1 VVSCHRRNSGSRL
14 ARLDNRAAVVVQLRK
29 RTPSQN
35 SSQHVVTS
43 LIVPFGYTG
52 YWIRTNTSVTTC
64 DKKFGGILDGFKAC
78 SCHRNGSGEPQRHRS
93 RGFWRN
99 TAAGVSGTGLITLFD
114 ASKLSCKVAAEVKD
128 FDFDRYISKKD
139 KDRVQRAVPMAFF
152 ATDEAAEDAGI
163 DLRAL
168 SPSERESIGVII
180 GTGAGGIEFAERQYK
195 QYYDR
200 ADHDAAYR
208 RVSPYSIVASFV
220 GMLSSEVNMA
230 YQLHGMSHVVSTG
243 CTSST
248 DAMGHAWNAIRLGQ
262 IDMVVSGGVEACI
275 TFGLM
280 TAFCR
285 MGTVT
290 TKWNH
295 EPERASRP
303 FNADRDGF
311 VLGEGAWIVILEEL
325 DHALRR
331 NAPIYAEL
339 VGYESTCD
347 AYHRVQIAPTGQDAA
362 RAMVTAVERAGLST
376 DEIDYLN
383 LHGTATKIN
392 DRTESAAV
400 RMAFGDRARTIP
412 ASSTKSMI
420 GHPQGASGAA
430 GVVATLMAM
439 KHNYAPPTINVE
451 VGDPECDLD
460 YVPNRGRE
468 TRIDTALC
476 NCIAFGSKNSA
487 LVFRKF
493 KD

>member
-1 VVSCHRRNSGSRL
+1 MEVDRMGLKR
-14 ARLDNRAAVVVQLRK
+14 VVV
-29 RTPSQN
+29 
-35 SSQHVVTS
+35 
-43 LIVPFGYTG
+43 TG
-52 YWIRTNTSVTTC
+52 MGAVSPNGIGREAYWR
-64 DKKFGGILDGFKAC
+64 A
-78 SCHRNGSGEPQRHRS
+78 
-93 RGFWRN
+93 
-99 TAAGVSGTGLITLFD
+99 TAKGVSGTGLITLFD

-128 FDFDRYISKKD
+128 FDFDRYVSKKD
-139 KDRVQRAVPMAFF
+139 RDRVQRAVPMAFY
-152 ATDEAAEDAGI
+152 AAEEAAADSGVSFEQLTPG
-163 DLRAL
+163 
-168 SPSERESIGVII
+168 ERERTGVVI
-180 GTGAGGIEFAERQYK
+180 GTGAGGIEFAERQYR

-220 GMLSSEVNMA
+220 GMISSEINMA
-230 YQLHGMSHVVSTG
+230 FRLHGCSHVVSTG

-248 DAMGHAWNAIRLGQ
+248 DAMGYAWNSIRLGQ
-262 IDMVVSGGVEACI
+262 ADRIIAGGVEACI

-295 EPERASRP
+295 EPSRASRP

-311 VLGEGAWIVILEEL
+311 VLGEGAWVLTLEEL
-325 DHALRR
+325 GHALRR
-331 NAPIYAEL
+331 DAHIYAEL
-339 VGYESTCD
+339 VGYASTCD
-347 AYHRVQIAPTGQDAA
+347 AYHRVQIAPTGNDAA
-362 RAMVTAVERAGLST
+362 RAMKLAIEEAGIT
-376 DEIDYLN
+376 PDEIDYLN

-400 RMAFGDRARTIP
+400 RMAFGDRARQIP

-439 KHNYAPPTINVE
+439 KNNYAPPTINVE
-451 VGDPECDLD
+451 ASDPECDLD
-460 YVPNRGRE
+460 YVPNTGRE

-487 LVFRKF
+487 LVFKKYDATREI
-493 KD
+493 